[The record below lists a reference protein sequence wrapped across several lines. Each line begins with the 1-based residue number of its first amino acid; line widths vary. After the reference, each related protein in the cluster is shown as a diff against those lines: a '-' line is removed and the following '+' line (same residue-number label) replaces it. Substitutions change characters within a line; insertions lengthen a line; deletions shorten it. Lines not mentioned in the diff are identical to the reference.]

1 MADGDGNRDL
11 ATAFAARERWA
22 FEEAYRQFAG
32 LLYAAAYNVLGEAED
47 ARDAV
52 HDALARVWR
61 SPGAYTPAR
70 GALKSFLTVCVR
82 NEAITRARSQNRR
95 TRLAVRLAAEPVE
108 YDELRI
114 GDPIES
120 DRLRIALAAL
130 PEEIRRP
137 LELAYYD
144 QMTHVEIARAL
155 DAPLGTIKS
164 RIANGLR
171 RLGAAMRHA

>member
-1 MADGDGNRDL
+1 MRRAAWLRRSWPTAPT
-11 ATAFAARERWA
+11 ATSIST
-22 FEEAYRQFAG
+22 
-32 LLYAAAYNVLGEAED
+32 
-47 ARDAV
+47 
-52 HDALARVWR
+52 
-61 SPGAYTPAR
+61 SPGR
-70 GALKSFLTVCVR
+70 WR
-82 NEAITRARSQNRR
+82 AITRARSQNRR

-130 PEEIRRP
+130 PEEIGRP